1 MSIIKLF
8 VCMLL
13 AIGDVYIHPWFFLE
27 FWIFYKHDYNIVIY
41 GAFSDQPVLNF
52 AFFWT
57 WPEFVFTFSNCFWY
71 KKTTQSKENFV
82 FYEFLHGIYGESA
95 CLQYYT
101 IMYLAWIMNV
111 FCPLHLWHVSCRRKI
126 NISYQFLL
134 MYQLPLLAVLIP
146 TWHAIYCNVAFL
158 GSCPIFCTFLVMA
171 HFLVKM
177 KRCNCYCDYQFL
189 RMYISTHHE
198 IWFLCARDLSIML
211 SDVHLVPNYAG
222 FYYPTWILS
231 FSRQ

>member
-1 MSIIKLF
+1 MTII
-8 VCMLL
+8 LL
-13 AIGDVYIHPWFFLE
+13 YTGRFRTSLSWILHFFEPGLNS
-27 FWIFYKHDYNIVIY
+27 FSLSRI
-41 GAFSDQPVLNF
+41 AFGTRKPPNL
-52 AFFWT
+52 
-57 WPEFVFTFSNCFWY
+57 
-71 KKTTQSKENFV
+71 KKIFV
-82 FYEFLHGIYGESA
+82 FYEFLHGVYGESA

-111 FCPLHLWHVSCRRKI
+111 FCPLHLRHVSCRRKI

-134 MYQLPLLAVLIP
+134 MYELPLLAVLIP
-146 TWHAIYCNVAFL
+146 TSYAIYCNVAFL

-171 HFLVKM
+171 RFLV

-222 FYYPTWILS
+222 FYYPTWISS